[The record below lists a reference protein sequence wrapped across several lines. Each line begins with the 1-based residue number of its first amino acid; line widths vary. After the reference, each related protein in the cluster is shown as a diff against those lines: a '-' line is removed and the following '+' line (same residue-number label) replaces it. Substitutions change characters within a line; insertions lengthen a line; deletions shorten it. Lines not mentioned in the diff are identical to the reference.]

1 MSQEFQLPFSDGDG
15 RELEALRRGKGR
27 WYARFASPEG
37 VIHMMIANNPMTQ
50 QPAITLLYEDAVNC
64 QRQDEINSADL

>member
-1 MSQEFQLPFSDGDG
+1 
-15 RELEALRRGKGR
+15 
-27 WYARFASPEG
+27 
-37 VIHMMIANNPMTQ
+37 MMIANNPMTQ